1 MAWRTRRGG
10 NPDQNNQ
17 AIADTARRFGVQVV
31 MTTGVGYDFPDQVWG
46 FGRDRASG
54 IPGVTILV
62 EVTNPKTKGK
72 AQRER
77 KERQQRFRDGWPGG
91 LVVELMTPDDVV
103 TILNSDQVR
112 QLQKE
117 QAVRCGYLHENGQPF
132 RPVAVERAAGPGP
145 GNQ

>member
-1 MAWRTRRGG
+1 MSWRTRRGG

-31 MTTGVGYDFPDQVWG
+31 MTTGVGFDFPDQVWG
-46 FGRDRASG
+46 FGRDQASG

-62 EVTNPKTKGK
+62 EVTNPNTKGK

-77 KERQQRFRDGWPGG
+77 KARQQRFRDSWPGG

-103 TILNSDQVR
+103 TVLTGPQVR

-117 QAVRCGYLHENGQPF
+117 QAVRCGYLHENGKPN
-132 RPVAVERAAGPGP
+132 RPVAVPSAPQPGP
-145 GNQ
+145 